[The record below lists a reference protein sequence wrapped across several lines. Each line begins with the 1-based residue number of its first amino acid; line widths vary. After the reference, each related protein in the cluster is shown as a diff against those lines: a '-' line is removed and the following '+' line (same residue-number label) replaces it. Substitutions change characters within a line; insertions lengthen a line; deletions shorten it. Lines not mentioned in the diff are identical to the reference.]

1 MFKADALQAV
11 PILDVV
17 LAELLAQTPATGL
30 SGANLRFAVN
40 SLRVNAEAIVMA
52 DAVGPPLQNIFVIAV
67 GNGISLGQMESIR
80 GVAIAQSA
88 TLPGAI
94 LVRDSLVHYCLFS
107 EGVITAAMD
116 FVSRDDVE
124 AVRQIIND
132 AYSVSEESAADA
144 MDQATYSVLVAG
156 HAAIGY
162 DLTQRAQP
170 LPQMLMFQFAASLP
184 TLTAAYK
191 LYADASR
198 ADELRNQNHVI
209 HPAFMPATGRALSA

>member
-1 MFKADALQAV
+1 MFKADAQQAV
-11 PILDVV
+11 PILNAV
-17 LAELLAQTPATGL
+17 LVELLAQTPASGIA
-30 SGANLRFAVN
+30 GANLRFAVN
-40 SLRVNAEAIVMA
+40 SFRVNAEAIVMG
-52 DAVGPPLQNIFVIAV
+52 DASGAPLQNIFVLAV
-67 GNGISLGQMESIR
+67 NSGISLGQMEAVR

-94 LVRDSLVHYCLFS
+94 LIRDSLVHYSLFS
-107 EGVITAAMD
+107 EGMITASMD

-124 AVRQIIND
+124 AVRLVINN
-132 AYSVSEESAADA
+132 AYATAEENAADA
-144 MDQATYSVLVAG
+144 MDQATYGVLVAG

-170 LPQMLMFQFAASLP
+170 LPQMLNFQFAAPLA

-198 ADELRNQNHVI
+198 ADELRDQNHIV
-209 HPAFMPATGRALSA
+209 HPAFMLPTGRALSA